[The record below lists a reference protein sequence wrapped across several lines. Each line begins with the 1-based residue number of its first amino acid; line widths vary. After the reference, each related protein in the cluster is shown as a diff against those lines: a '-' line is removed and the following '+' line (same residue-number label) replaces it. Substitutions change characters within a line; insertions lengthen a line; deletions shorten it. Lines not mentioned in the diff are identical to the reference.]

1 MITEYDQ
8 LYSLLQAQ
16 ADAAGLNDAGLPIV
30 RCEINPNNTCS
41 LILSASRAK
50 LTFVLGRMGDEY
62 KIGYAFYMPGM
73 REPDWIDD
81 VDADGFSEKFLV
93 QLIRSNFHLA
103 V

>member
-62 KIGYAFYMPGM
+62 KIGYAYYPPGIK
-73 REPDWIDD
+73 EPDWIDD
-81 VDADGFSEKFLV
+81 VDAVNFTEKFATQLV
-93 QLIRSNFHLA
+93 WTNFNLPA
-103 V
+103 